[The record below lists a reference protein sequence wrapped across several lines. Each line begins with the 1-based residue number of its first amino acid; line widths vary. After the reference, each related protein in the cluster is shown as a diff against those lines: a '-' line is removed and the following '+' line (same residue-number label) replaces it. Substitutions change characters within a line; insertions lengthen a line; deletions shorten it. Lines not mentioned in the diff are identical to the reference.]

1 MIEWLDAGTIELFQ
15 PLHNPVLTVIMKFFT
30 TIGEGGA
37 VWILAA
43 VLLLLFKKTRKAG
56 IILAGALVLCLLSCN
71 IALKNLVARPRPC
84 WRREDLEML
93 ILPGGLGGVEKIQ
106 KSLAAQGM
114 IQRAAEEGAYVAA
127 ICAAPTILAHLTLL
141 DRRKAV
147 CYPGMEDQMYS
158 AVVQKGEHVVV
169 DGRFITGEAAG
180 SVFEFGLKLVEVL
193 RGKEAADQV
202 KHSVHYHYGS

>member
-71 IALKNLVARPRPC
+71 VALKNLVARPRPC

-93 ILPGGLGGVEKIQ
+93 IAIPKDFSFPSGHTTASFAG
-106 KSLAAQGM
+106 AACIFSWDRRWG
-114 IQRAAEEGAYVAA
+114 IVAYV
-127 ICAAPTILAHLTLL
+127 T
-141 DRRKAV
+141 AV
-147 CYPGMEDQMYS
+147 LI
-158 AVVQKGEHVVV
+158 AVS
-169 DGRFITGEAAG
+169 RLYF
-180 SVFEFGLKLVEVL
+180 F
-193 RGKEAADQV
+193 
-202 KHSVHYHYGS
+202 VHYATDVLAGMVLGTCMAWISIKVVNKIMSNRTMKG